1 MFDIYCLFFLI
12 FLLFQDYDG
21 VIILDE
27 CHRAKNLVPSG
38 GKSTKTGQM
47 VVELQRAL
55 PKARVVYASATG
67 ATGNSEL

>member
-1 MFDIYCLFFLI
+1 
-12 FLLFQDYDG
+12 
-21 VIILDE
+21 VIVLDE

-67 ATGNSEL
+67 ATGKSGLASI